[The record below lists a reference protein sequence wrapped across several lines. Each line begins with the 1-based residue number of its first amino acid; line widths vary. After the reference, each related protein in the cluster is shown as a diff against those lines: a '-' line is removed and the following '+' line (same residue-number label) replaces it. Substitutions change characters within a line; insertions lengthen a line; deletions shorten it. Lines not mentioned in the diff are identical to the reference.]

1 MLVALCLYNA
11 GIIIQKLG
19 GIVINILQ
27 KILFIPDYL
36 IGYGMGDPERN
47 GEYRFLKSYLT
58 PSVFVL
64 DVGANIGEYAEKV
77 IDFESTAIVHC
88 FEPVNDTFKSLISNS
103 KLTKKADQIEF
114 NHFGL
119 SDECG
124 EAEIYIY
131 GKLGGSN
138 SIVYNEYHASL
149 ATELVVETIRLK
161 KLDDY
166 LAEIGVASVDFLK
179 IDVEGL
185 EARVLAGAI
194 NSIKSG
200 VFGAIQFE
208 YGGQWKNSGASLV
221 DLLFSLKNSGYL
233 IFRLTPWGKLPIK
246 RIGPG
251 LENYKHCN
259 YIAIKDRE

>member
-1 MLVALCLYNA
+1 MNL
-11 GIIIQKLG
+11 
-19 GIVINILQ
+19 LQ

-58 PSVFVL
+58 PRAVVF

-77 IDFESTAIVHC
+77 IDLKSAAIIHC
-88 FEPVNDTFKSLISNS
+88 FEPVNDTFQSLISNS
-103 KLTKKADQIEF
+103 KLNKKADQIEF
-114 NHFGL
+114 KHFGL

-138 SIVYNEYHASL
+138 SLVYNDYHASL
-149 ATELVVETIRLK
+149 ATELVVETIRLRT
-161 KLDDY
+161 LDDY
-166 LAEIGVASVDFLK
+166 LAEIGVVSVDFLK

-185 EARVLAGAI
+185 EARVLAGAV
-194 NSIKSG
+194 NSIKRR

-208 YGGQWKNSGASLV
+208 YGGQWENSGASLT

-233 IFRLTPWGKLPIK
+233 IFRLTPWGRLPI
-246 RIGPG
+246 RWIGPN

-259 YIAIKDRE
+259 YLAIKDRE